1 MSDIGDI
8 ARRVCEDAIGRYA
21 HFDTAAWVRMCA
33 ALSRLEAGLEA
44 GLAAAPVADR
54 TALITTWLELGAAGL
69 GAGTYV
75 AGSADDPFAILWER
89 LVPDG
94 LGAVEQRA
102 QALADAF
109 NLGENLAR
117 EQGWRRMIF
126 VDGLRRLEHLSAL
139 REMLTR
145 RVSLIAAQPT
155 RPLGDAPQMMTV
167 DLSAF
172 DLRFLPGAVGMLAP
186 TVFVVCDRERTD
198 DQGQPLAV
206 AAWAP
211 EGEAPT
217 VLGAVRAERIERRH
231 EATDLWTSGIFA
243 SVRTQHRAAASVV
256 TSQRIWIAVG

>member
-1 MSDIGDI
+1 MSEIGDI

-21 HFDTAAWVRMCA
+21 HFDTAAWVRMGA
-33 ALSRLEAGLEA
+33 ALSRLEAGLA
-44 GLAAAPVADR
+44 SAPAADR
-54 TALITTWLELGAAGL
+54 VALITTWLELGAAGL

-75 AGSADDPFAILWER
+75 AGGADDPFAILWER

-94 LGAVEQRA
+94 LGALAAHGRA

-126 VDGLRRLEHLSAL
+126 VDGLRRLEHLSGL
-139 REMLTR
+139 RDMLTR
-145 RVSLIAAQPT
+145 RVGLIAAQPT
-155 RPLGDAPQMMTV
+155 RPLGDAPQMVTV
-167 DLSAF
+167 DLSPF
-172 DLRFLPGAVGMLAP
+172 DQRFLPGAVGMLAP

-198 DQGQPLAV
+198 DQGLPLGVAV
-206 AAWAP
+206 WAP

-231 EATDLWTSGIFA
+231 EATDLWKSGVYA
-243 SVRTQHRAAASVV
+243 SVKTEHRAAASVV
-256 TSQRIWIAVG
+256 TSQRIWVAVG